1 MNLEQIQEM
10 WEKDSKIDPDNLHDE
25 SLKIPQLHSK
35 YYTLYNTITLLRE
48 RAREQYAKVRLERY
62 NYYTGKATAEVYA
75 EEPFPYKV
83 REKDAIQRHL
93 EADDKMNK
101 IDMKIK
107 YYDVMLKFLEE
118 IIRAVS
124 NRTYQIKN
132 AIEWNKFQAGY
143 ESRLVRYYRRIM
155 KSFKQLQEILGGV
168 PNDGYFGHP
177 RLKIENPFSPPKEK
191 TKKTNGGKGLTNKLG
206 NRATEIEDMIKNMR

>member
-1 MNLEQIQEM
+1 MDLEKIQAM
-10 WEKDSKIDPDNLHDE
+10 WEKDSHIDPDNLHDE
-25 SLKIPQLHSK
+25 SLRIPQLHSK

-48 RAREQYAKVRLERY
+48 KAREQYSKVRLERY
-62 NYYTGKATAEVYA
+62 NYYTGKAPAEAYV

-132 AIEWNKFQAGY
+132 AIEWNKFQAG
-143 ESRLVRYYRRIM
+143 
-155 KSFKQLQEILGGV
+155 
-168 PNDGYFGHP
+168 FG
-177 RLKIENPFSPPKEK
+177 
-191 TKKTNGGKGLTNKLG
+191 
-206 NRATEIEDMIKNMR
+206 

>member
-10 WEKDSKIDPDNLHDE
+10 WERDSKIDPDNLHDE

-62 NYYTGKATAEVYA
+62 NYYTGKAPAEAYV

-101 IDMKIK
+101 VDMKIK
-107 YYDVMLKFLEE
+107 YYDIMLKFLEE
-118 IIRAVS
+118 VIRAVS

-143 ESRLVRYYRRIM
+143 
-155 KSFKQLQEILGGV
+155 
-168 PNDGYFGHP
+168 N
-177 RLKIENPFSPPKEK
+177 
-191 TKKTNGGKGLTNKLG
+191 
-206 NRATEIEDMIKNMR
+206 

>member
-1 MNLEQIQEM
+1 MNLEKIQEM

-35 YYTLYNTITLLRE
+35 YYTIYNTITLLRE
-48 RAREQYAKVRLERY
+48 KARESYAKVRLERY

-93 EADDKMNK
+93 DADDKMNK

-132 AIEWNKFQAGY
+132 AIEWNKFQAG
-143 ESRLVRYYRRIM
+143 
-155 KSFKQLQEILGGV
+155 
-168 PNDGYFGHP
+168 FG
-177 RLKIENPFSPPKEK
+177 
-191 TKKTNGGKGLTNKLG
+191 
-206 NRATEIEDMIKNMR
+206 

>member
-1 MNLEQIQEM
+1 M
-10 WEKDSKIDPDNLHDE
+10 WEKDSQIDPDNLHDE

-48 RAREQYAKVRLERY
+48 KARESYAKIRLERY

-118 IIRAVS
+118 IIRNIS
-124 NRTYQIKN
+124 GRTYQIKN

-143 ESRLVRYYRRIM
+143 
-155 KSFKQLQEILGGV
+155 
-168 PNDGYFGHP
+168 N
-177 RLKIENPFSPPKEK
+177 
-191 TKKTNGGKGLTNKLG
+191 
-206 NRATEIEDMIKNMR
+206 

>member
-1 MNLEQIQEM
+1 MNLEKIQEM
-10 WEKDSKIDPDNLHDE
+10 WEKDSQIDPDNLHDE

-48 RAREQYAKVRLERY
+48 KARESYAKVRLERY
-62 NYYTGKATAEVYA
+62 NYYTGKATAEVYV

-93 EADDKMNK
+93 DADDKMNK

-118 IIRAVS
+118 IIRTVS

-132 AIEWNKFQAGY
+132 AIEWNKFQAG
-143 ESRLVRYYRRIM
+143 
-155 KSFKQLQEILGGV
+155 
-168 PNDGYFGHP
+168 
-177 RLKIENPFSPPKEK
+177 FS
-191 TKKTNGGKGLTNKLG
+191 
-206 NRATEIEDMIKNMR
+206 

>member
-48 RAREQYAKVRLERY
+48 RAREQYNKVRLERY

-101 IDMKIK
+101 VDMKIK
-107 YYDVMLKFLEE
+107 YYDFMLKFLEE
-118 IIRAVS
+118 IIRNIS
-124 NRTYQIKN
+124 GRTYQIKN

-143 ESRLVRYYRRIM
+143 
-155 KSFKQLQEILGGV
+155 
-168 PNDGYFGHP
+168 N
-177 RLKIENPFSPPKEK
+177 
-191 TKKTNGGKGLTNKLG
+191 
-206 NRATEIEDMIKNMR
+206 

>member
-35 YYTLYNTITLLRE
+35 YYTIYNTITLMRE
-48 RAREQYAKVRLERY
+48 KAKSQYSKVRLERY
-62 NYYTGKATAEVYA
+62 NYYTGKAPAEAYI

-101 IDMKIK
+101 VDMKIK
-107 YYDVMLKFLEE
+107 YYDIMLKFLEE
-118 IIRAVS
+118 VIRAVS

-143 ESRLVRYYRRIM
+143 
-155 KSFKQLQEILGGV
+155 
-168 PNDGYFGHP
+168 N
-177 RLKIENPFSPPKEK
+177 
-191 TKKTNGGKGLTNKLG
+191 
-206 NRATEIEDMIKNMR
+206 

>member
-1 MNLEQIQEM
+1 MDLEKIQAM
-10 WEKDSKIDPDNLHDE
+10 WEKDSHIDPDNLHDE

-48 RAREQYAKVRLERY
+48 KAREQYSKVRLERY
-62 NYYTGKATAEVYA
+62 NYYTGKSPAEVYV

-118 IIRAVS
+118 IIRIVS
-124 NRTYQIKN
+124 SRTYQIKN
-132 AIEWNKFQAGY
+132 AIEWNKFQAG
-143 ESRLVRYYRRIM
+143 
-155 KSFKQLQEILGGV
+155 
-168 PNDGYFGHP
+168 FG
-177 RLKIENPFSPPKEK
+177 
-191 TKKTNGGKGLTNKLG
+191 
-206 NRATEIEDMIKNMR
+206 

>member
-48 RAREQYAKVRLERY
+48 KAREQYNKVRLERY

-93 EADDKMNK
+93 DADDKMNK

-118 IIRAVS
+118 IIRTVS

-132 AIEWNKFQAGY
+132 AIEWNKFQAG
-143 ESRLVRYYRRIM
+143 
-155 KSFKQLQEILGGV
+155 
-168 PNDGYFGHP
+168 FG
-177 RLKIENPFSPPKEK
+177 
-191 TKKTNGGKGLTNKLG
+191 
-206 NRATEIEDMIKNMR
+206 

>member
-48 RAREQYAKVRLERY
+48 RAREQYSKVRLERY
-62 NYYTGKATAEVYA
+62 NYYTGKAPAEAYI

-93 EADDKMNK
+93 EADDRMNK
-101 IDMKIK
+101 VDMKIK
-107 YYDVMLKFLEE
+107 YYDIMLKFLEE
-118 IIRAVS
+118 VIRVVS

-143 ESRLVRYYRRIM
+143 
-155 KSFKQLQEILGGV
+155 
-168 PNDGYFGHP
+168 N
-177 RLKIENPFSPPKEK
+177 
-191 TKKTNGGKGLTNKLG
+191 
-206 NRATEIEDMIKNMR
+206 